1 MLLAVLSVFWQAQHL
16 SATPL
21 RMVGV
26 SIFSPHCDNMYAFYP
41 SVIWA
46 TSFKSS
52 ETKTHIFACQMLSV
66 FEARNNAKSFL
77 FLFLI
82 NLTDQSLSEVLSLSL
97 ARLFCSSHISTYCPL
112 LCLPLAR
119 TCIFQSSEIVC
130 DSTWINIGE
139 WSSSHWGHHKCFIW
153 WKLGQ
158 VLWNMYD
165 NCWMIFIIFKVTS
178 TDIALLWKR

>member
-26 SIFSPHCDNMYAFYP
+26 SLLSPHCDNVYACYS

-46 TSFKSS
+46 TSFKSWEKKCICLS
-52 ETKTHIFACQMLSV
+52 NICQFLKLEIMQSLS
-66 FEARNNAKSFL
+66 L

-82 NLTDQSLSEVLSLSL
+82 NLTDWSLLEVLSLSL
-97 ARLFCSSHISTYCPL
+97 TRLFCSFHISSCCPP
-112 LCLPLAR
+112 LCLPQVHS
-119 TCIFQSSEIVC
+119 CIIQSSQIIC

-139 WSSSHWGHHKCFIW
+139 WSSSHWDQYKCLIW
-153 WKLGQ
+153 W
-158 VLWNMYD
+158 
-165 NCWMIFIIFKVTS
+165 
-178 TDIALLWKR
+178 